1 MLANVPNLF
10 YAFGLPVI
18 SMAISG
24 LIAVALYKGL
34 GLIFRP

>member
-1 MLANVPNLF
+1 MLADVPNLF

-24 LIAVALYKGL
+24 VIAVALYKGL
-34 GLIFRP
+34 GALFRT